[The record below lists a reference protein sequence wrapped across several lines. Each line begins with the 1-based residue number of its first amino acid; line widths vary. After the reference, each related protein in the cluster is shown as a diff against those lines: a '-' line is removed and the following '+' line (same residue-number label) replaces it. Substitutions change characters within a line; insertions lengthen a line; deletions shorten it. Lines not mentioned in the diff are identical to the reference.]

1 VLPAC
6 LYRTQSVEISCV
18 VSLRSTSL
26 PTRHQAASRI
36 IAHPGTRQRTTSLSN
51 VKPDP
56 FRHPTKWH
64 HQTRS
69 FRPVLTGMADS
80 MDVGSH
86 TRGVRTSSRN
96 CGSRI
101 QHQQPRLPV
110 KLELSSI
117 DSHEDEEDDGDGD
130 GDDDVIM
137 SDEQDHHVLRSL
149 HYNDDKARAA
159 DQVKG
164 YLTGDAQDDKIIPI
178 VRPVGTASKPARVSK
193 VRITFVQMRLWTL
206 SLLSFSCFDTTCCVG
221 REETRPSSA
230 RNRVSR

>member
-1 VLPAC
+1 
-6 LYRTQSVEISCV
+6 
-18 VSLRSTSL
+18 
-26 PTRHQAASRI
+26 
-36 IAHPGTRQRTTSLSN
+36 
-51 VKPDP
+51 
-56 FRHPTKWH
+56 
-64 HQTRS
+64 
-69 FRPVLTGMADS
+69 MADS
-80 MDVGSH
+80 VDMGSH

-96 CGSRI
+96 VGSRI

-117 DSHEDEEDDGDGD
+117 DSHEDEEDDGEGD

-149 HYNDDKARAA
+149 HYNDDKARS

-193 VRITFVQMRLWTL
+193 VRISFVQMRLWTS
-206 SLLSFSCFDTTCCVG
+206 SLLLRFRFDTSCVLRG
-221 REETRPSSA
+221 ETRPSSA
-230 RNRVSR
+230 KNRVSR